1 MSFIAGLGAVFFGL
15 VVGWIA
21 YWILR
26 LRAGTL
32 MLSELLTLLAVL
44 AGAAV
49 IALFNKDGTLFGWYS
64 VGLVVGFFAY
74 FAVGFV
80 LYGKQEVQPWRIGQ
94 TPPSPPPVPG
104 PPPPAPPVSASSTD
118 VGDAS

>member
-15 VVGWIA
+15 MVGWIA

-26 LRAGTL
+26 LRAGTFV
-32 MLSELLTLLAVL
+32 LSELLTLLAVL

-80 LYGKQEVQPWRIGQ
+80 LYGKQEVQPWRDVLVPPAAAPV
-94 TPPSPPPVPG
+94 TPPTA
-104 PPPPAPPVSASSTD
+104 PAPD
-118 VGDAS
+118 GEDAR